1 MFMAISRIRT
11 LLSQFGFLC
20 HCLPSTPL
28 CINTCSLPSG
38 FIVITRP
45 QYLPHS
51 HPSPTF
57 QIFPGTAFIYFYW
70 CGRVMAGES
79 SRRSRNNPV
88 TRSNPFSAHFYC
100 VLILTCSQKHPSLV
114 HSHPGFEDSSQSKPT
129 LSISEQDMTDGT
141 NLFDQWGYKTKKKNH
156 WLTI

>member
-1 MFMAISRIRT
+1 MFMTISRIHT

-28 CINTCSLPSG
+28 HINTCSLPSG

-51 HPSPTF
+51 HPSTTF

-70 CGRVMAGES
+70 CRRVIAGES
-79 SRRSRNNPV
+79 SRWSRNNPV
-88 TRSNPFSAHFYC
+88 TLSPF
-100 VLILTCSQKHPSLV
+100 LLCSDLHL
-114 HSHPGFEDSSQSKPT
+114 
-129 LSISEQDMTDGT
+129 LSETSFTGPFTPWIWGQQPVKT
-141 NLFDQWGYKTKKKNH
+141 NIVNIRGGYDRWHEPVWRMKIQN
-156 WLTI
+156 

>member
-1 MFMAISRIRT
+1 MFMAILRIRT

-28 CINTCSLPSG
+28 HINICSLPSA

-79 SRRSRNNPV
+79 SRWSRKKLVMLSSFLLCSDPHLLSE
-88 TRSNPFSAHFYC
+88 TSFTGPFTPWIWGQPAVKTNIINIWAGYDWWH
-100 VLILTCSQKHPSLV
+100 KLV
-114 HSHPGFEDSSQSKPT
+114 WQMR
-129 LSISEQDMTDGT
+129 IQ
-141 NLFDQWGYKTKKKNH
+141 N
-156 WLTI
+156 

>member
-88 TRSNPFSAHFYC
+88 TRSLFSPFLLCSDPHLLSETSFTGP
-100 VLILTCSQKHPSLV
+100 LTPWIWGQQPVK
-114 HSHPGFEDSSQSKPT
+114 
-129 LSISEQDMTDGT
+129 T
-141 NLFDQWGYKTKKKNH
+141 NIINIRAGYDWWHEPVWPMGIQN
-156 WLTI
+156 